1 VSTPGAHSRA
11 PKRRNSL
18 LDWRALLGITISI
31 VVLYYTF
38 RRIPF
43 GEVAQRLRDADML
56 FLLLSAAGAT
66 GVFWIRAWRWKAILE
81 PVAEVPFRSRFA
93 AITIGF
99 MGNNLLPA
107 RIGEF
112 MRAYSLSRMEPV
124 PIVASF
130 ASLVIERLFDAVL
143 VIVLL
148 FVSMSLPGYPD
159 VIRFDGFSMTGAAR
173 GAAIFVGVLVL
184 VLASLVLFPRRAVA
198 VLEKAAAVLPR
209 SFRRPLI
216 DGLKTFLD
224 GVAMLRNPR
233 LLLRTTGWSI
243 VLWVFN
249 GIGCWF
255 AFRAFGLD
263 FSFSAALFVQSA
275 IALAVSVP
283 SGPGFFGVFQFAAS
297 LVLHDMWGAP
307 LDSVLAFAIGFH
319 LAGFIPVTFIGLYY
333 AWRTGLSIGEVSE
346 SEGIVEDAVED
357 ALHIDDEGKS
367 TDSSPPG

>member
-1 VSTPGAHSRA
+1 MTAPGAR
-11 PKRRNSL
+11 PRVRRRRNSL

-43 GEVAQRLRDADML
+43 GEVAHRLSEADPL

-81 PVAEVPFRSRFA
+81 PIADVPFRSRFA
-93 AITIGF
+93 SITIGF

-112 MRAYSLSRMEPV
+112 MRAYSLSRTEAV

-148 FVSMSLPGYPD
+148 FVAMSLPGYPE
-159 VIRFDGFSMTGAAR
+159 VARFDGFSMTGAAR
-173 GAAIFVGVLVL
+173 GAAIFVGVLIL
-184 VLASLVLFPRRAVA
+184 VLASLVLFPLRAVA
-198 VLEKAAAVLPR
+198 VLEKIASILPR
-209 SFRRPLI
+209 SFRRPLV
-216 DGLKTFLD
+216 DGLETFLD
-224 GVAMLRNPR
+224 GAAMLRNPR

-249 GIGCWF
+249 GVGCWF

-263 FSFSAALFVQSA
+263 FPFSAALFVQSA

-283 SGPGFFGVFQFAAS
+283 SGPGFFGVFQFAAK

-333 AWRTGLSIGEVSE
+333 AWRTGLSFREVRE
-346 SEGIVEDAVED
+346 SEEIVEGAVEE
-357 ALHIDDEGKS
+357 ALDIDDDGNR
-367 TDSSPPG
+367 TRPRRPG